1 MRSSRGTAPNSHF
14 ARKVSIVTTDT
25 CAGSRTVSDGAGN
38 SATYTCL
45 VNSPLVGQIGFTNA
59 TAWMTTTKQYD
70 YLNRLTQIS
79 STPSASSALSF
90 SYGYNSANQR
100 TNDTLADSSYW
111 VYGYDALG
119 QVISGK
125 KYWSDGSPV
134 SGQQFQYQ
142 FDTIGNRQGTD
153 AGGDDLG
160 ANLHHAVYTPDGG
173 GLNQYASR
181 GVPGYVQTLRTA
193 STSANVA
200 VWAAN
205 GSYGQAVRKG
215 TYFRAEL
222 AVNNAGNP
230 QWVALTNVALK
241 PGGSSADVV
250 ANAAGN
256 VFLAKTPEQFGYDA
270 DGNLTNDG
278 RWAFTCD
285 AENRLVR
292 MAANTAVGPQQVITF
307 AYDWRG
313 RRIQKQV
320 SVNGTVTNNTAFI
333 HDGWNPVARLNAT
346 NSAVVQSYGWGLDLS
361 GSAQGAGGVGGLL
374 EVSDAFNGVSFVAY
388 DGNGNV
394 AGLVAANGGG
404 SSAVYE
410 YGPFGELLRATGPM
424 AKNNPFRF
432 STKYQDDE
440 TDLVYY
446 GHRYYNASTGRWLSR
461 DPKAETGGLNLYDFA
476 ANDGITKCDC
486 LGLMTLSQVN
496 AYIEARKKSI
506 DSQNI
511 MCRCD
516 CGKKEANHKYNIT
529 GQSHTGLGGDVVDA
543 STSWQ
548 DCKGSQCC
556 GPFNST
562 YFWWDCYSSAE
573 EGGKFA
579 GDVNY
584 GWSMGGPSY
593 SKQANPS
600 IWSSITQF
608 FGGDP
613 YHIDVYSMVVYEQ
626 CLSGKL
632 QTQVND
638 SLNSLLFTWSRFW
651 QQWYGPKTMRPG
663 QF

>member
-1 MRSSRGTAPNSHF
+1 
-14 ARKVSIVTTDT
+14 V
-25 CAGSRTVSDGAGN
+25 
-38 SATYTCL
+38 
-45 VNSPLVGQIGFTNA
+45 
-59 TAWMTTTKQYD
+59 
-70 YLNRLTQIS
+70 NRLTQIS
-79 STPSASSALSF
+79 SSSSVWGLLASF

-100 TNDTLADSSYW
+100 TNNTLADNSYW

-119 QVISGK
+119 QVTSGK

-173 GLNQYASR
+173 GLNQYANR
-181 GVPGYVQTLRTA
+181 GVPGYVQTLGTA

-222 AVNNAGNP
+222 TVNNAGNP
-230 QWVALTNVALK
+230 QWIALTNVALK

-256 VFLAKTPEQFGYDA
+256 VFVAKTPEQFGYDA

-278 RWAFTCD
+278 RWAFTWD

-320 SVNGTVTNNTAFI
+320 SVNGTVTNNTAFVY
-333 HDGWNPVARLNAT
+333 DGWNPVARLNAT
-346 NSAVVQSYGWGLDLS
+346 NSAVVQSYVWGLDLS
-361 GSAQGAGGVGGLL
+361 GSVQGAGGVGGLL
-374 EVSDAFNGVSFVAY
+374 EVSDAVNGVSFVAY

-394 AGLVAANGGG
+394 AGLVAANNSG

-410 YGPFGELLRATGPM
+410 YGPFGEVLRATGPM
-424 AKNNPFRF
+424 AKANPFRF

-446 GHRYYNASTGRWLSR
+446 GYRYYNASTGRWLSR
-461 DPKAETGGLNLYDFA
+461 DPEQESGGENLYGFLGNSPLNDYDAFGNCGANCGPDVTARVDQTVSDISTAYNNIKKAKDRCWACDAILASANSSWDWDVMWLQGMSSEGVSSPGPCADTVTYGGYCFQRYALWYFLYGEAAALCQKDFPSRYPDPIGA
-476 ANDGITKCDC
+476 
-486 LGLMTLSQVN
+486 LSRGLWVRSKLPG
-496 AYIEARKKSI
+496 A
-506 DSQNI
+506 
-511 MCRCD
+511 
-516 CGKKEANHKYNIT
+516 
-529 GQSHTGLGGDVVDA
+529 GGDTTQQMNNKVQVARHFFNGAPLSNQEPFCTAQGGRTPDNKIDIHNWRWIGVKWATQKA
-543 STSWQ
+543 ST
-548 DCKGSQCC
+548 
-556 GPFNST
+556 
-562 YFWWDCYSSAE
+562 
-573 EGGKFA
+573 
-579 GDVNY
+579 
-584 GWSMGGPSY
+584 
-593 SKQANPS
+593 
-600 IWSSITQF
+600 
-608 FGGDP
+608 FGG
-613 YHIDVYSMVVYEQ
+613 S
-626 CLSGKL
+626 
-632 QTQVND
+632 TAN
-638 SLNSLLFTWSRFW
+638 
-651 QQWYGPKTMRPG
+651 
-663 QF
+663 